1 MMFFRLLILFISV
14 PIIELLLLI
23 EVGKKISWELTVLI
37 IFITAIIGARL
48 TKIQGA
54 QTIRNVQSAL
64 RMGKIPHREVLD
76 GLMILVAGAIL
87 LTPGFLTD
95 FVGFCLLIP
104 KLRSYLRGFLKNFL
118 KNKIIVQTNAD
129 LNQNKTTSNWA
140 KDESVIDAEVIED

>member
-1 MMFFRLLILFISV
+1 MFFRLLILFISV
-14 PIIELLLLI
+14 PIIELFLLI

-48 TKIQGA
+48 TKIQGS
-54 QTIRNVQSAL
+54 QTIRNVQSAI

-104 KLRSYLRGFLKNFL
+104 KLRSYLRGFLKSFL
-118 KNKIIVQTNAD
+118 INRMIVRKNTVF
-129 LNQNKTTSNWA
+129 NQNKTTSNWA
-140 KDESVIDAEVIED
+140 KDESVIDAEIIED

>member
-1 MMFFRLLILFISV
+1 MFFRLLILFISV
-14 PIIELLLLI
+14 PIIELFLLI

-48 TKIQGA
+48 TKIQGS

-104 KLRSYLRGFLKNFL
+104 KLRSYLRKFLKNFL
-118 KNKIIVQTNAD
+118 TNKMIVRTSAGF
-129 LNQNKTTSNWA
+129 NQNKTASNWENN
-140 KDESVIDAEVIED
+140 ESVIDAEIIED

>member
-1 MMFFRLLILFISV
+1 MFFKLLILFISV
-14 PIIELLLLI
+14 PIIELFLLI

-64 RMGKIPHREVLD
+64 RVGEIPHREVLD

-104 KLRSYLRGFLKNFL
+104 KLRSYLRKFLKNFL
-118 KNKIIVQTNAD
+118 KNKMIVRTNAD
-129 LNQNKTTSNWA
+129 FNQKQTTSNWA

>member
-1 MMFFRLLILFISV
+1 MFFKLLILFISV
-14 PIIELLLLI
+14 PIIELFLLI

-48 TKIQGA
+48 TKIQGS

-104 KLRSYLRGFLKNFL
+104 KLRSYLREFLKNFL
-118 KNKIIVQTNAD
+118 KNKMIVRTSAGF
-129 LNQNKTTSNWA
+129 NQNKTASNWENN
-140 KDESVIDAEVIED
+140 ESVIDAEIIED

>member
-1 MMFFRLLILFISV
+1 MFFRLLILFISV
-14 PIIELLLLI
+14 PIIELFLLI

-48 TKIQGA
+48 TKTQGS

-64 RMGKIPHREVLD
+64 RLGKIPHREVLD

-104 KLRSYLRGFLKNFL
+104 KLRSYLQKFLKNFL
-118 KNKIIVQTNAD
+118 KNKMIVRKNAVF
-129 LNQNKTTSNWA
+129 NQNKTTSNWA
-140 KDESVIDAEVIED
+140 KDESVIDAEIIEE

>member
-1 MMFFRLLILFISV
+1 MFFRLLILFISV
-14 PIIELLLLI
+14 PIIELFLLI

-48 TKIQGA
+48 TKIQGS

-64 RMGKIPHREVLD
+64 RLGKIPHREVLD

-104 KLRSYLRGFLKNFL
+104 KLRSYLQKFLKSFL
-118 KNKIIVQTNAD
+118 KNKMIVRKIAVF
-129 LNQNKTTSNWA
+129 NQNKTTSNWA
-140 KDESVIDAEVIED
+140 KDESVIDAEIIEE

>member
-1 MMFFRLLILFISV
+1 MGLI
-14 PIIELLLLI
+14 PIDFPEND
-23 EVGKKISWELTVLI
+23 LI
-37 IFITAIIGARL
+37 ISFIPGTDRIGARL
-48 TKIQGA
+48 TKIQGS

-104 KLRSYLRGFLKNFL
+104 KLRSYLREFLKNFL
-118 KNKIIVQTNAD
+118 KNKMIVRTSAD
-129 LNQNKTTSNWA
+129 FNQNKTTSNWE
-140 KDESVIDAEVIED
+140 KDESVIDAEIIED

>member
-1 MMFFRLLILFISV
+1 MFFRLLILFISV

>member
-1 MMFFRLLILFISV
+1 MFLKLLILFISV
-14 PIIELLLLI
+14 PIIELFLLI

-48 TKIQGA
+48 TKIQGS

-104 KLRSYLRGFLKNFL
+104 KLRSYLREFLKNFL
-118 KNKIIVQTNAD
+118 KNKMIVRTSAGF
-129 LNQNKTTSNWA
+129 NQNKTASNWENN
-140 KDESVIDAEVIED
+140 ESVIDAEIMED

>member
-1 MMFFRLLILFISV
+1 MFFRLLILFISV
-14 PIIELLLLI
+14 PIIELFLLI

-48 TKIQGA
+48 TKIQGS

-64 RMGKIPHREVLD
+64 RLGKIPHREVLD

-104 KLRSYLRGFLKNFL
+104 KLRSYLQKFLKSFL
-118 KNKIIVQTNAD
+118 KNKMIVRKNAVF
-129 LNQNKTTSNWA
+129 NQNKTTSNWA
-140 KDESVIDAEVIED
+140 KDESVIDAEIIEE